1 MNCYVDYKDKTV
13 SITDVTTRDD
23 HYIQKLIL
31 DMGDIFNKQA
41 PVSSEPIRTRGYT
54 GEVLRLPDVTYIT
67 SPLKRPMVKAMYK
80 LNAIFDM
87 RGYVTVQEYYDALDS
102 SVWGVTSLWSQQ
114 DIHTVGFNKCGW
126 AGCRAYIH
134 YTGHAYQLI
143 FSGDLRTIS

>member
-23 HYIQKLIL
+23 YYIQKLIL
-31 DMGDIFNKQA
+31 DMGDVFNKQA
-41 PVSSEPIRTRGYT
+41 PVSSEPIRTRGCT

-80 LNAIFDM
+80 LNAIFDI

-102 SVWGVTSLWSQQ
+102 SVWGVNSLWSQQ
-114 DIHTVGFNKCGW
+114 DIHTVRFNKCGW
-126 AGCRAYIH
+126 AGCRAYVV
-134 YTGHAYQLI
+134 YMDHAYQLI